1 MLPTLKKAT
10 VQRVVVLHVDV
21 VVFET
26 GNAKV
31 VRSATCRDVNHDL
44 GPRPGQGH
52 FFWCKDVQSK
62 CTWTQE
68 QLHVAREIPGKI
80 AARQGPY
87 NP

>member
-1 MLPTLKKAT
+1 M
-10 VQRVVVLHVDV
+10 QRVVVLHVDV

-52 FFWCKDVQSK
+52 FFGAKMCSRNAHGHKSNSMLREK
-62 CTWTQE
+62 FQE
-68 QLHVAREIPGKI
+68 KLQRVRAHTTLEEE
-80 AARQGPY
+80 
-87 NP
+87 